1 MATRLG
7 QLKIDEVSG
16 VASPANELPG
26 WLVMKSAGDEL
37 DAEALLKEVDRM
49 ESDIAILYS
58 ALTQCEPYL
67 ADAPEEVQAAS
78 QTLKAFLETMF
89 QDPSL
94 DGGTPDAGADMA
106 GDPNVAASVDGEP
119 LTGVGR
125 LLNRLVSTKKSTK
138 TEEKLVEE
146 PKQEPAE
153 KAKPAEQPKL
163 ELPAELTKALE
174 DVASGMQAL
183 SQGQESIR
191 EALSL
196 TVDRVSQLETTRKA
210 VEYDIEPVTVPTE
223 KSADRSTAALRSVLV
238 DVALNPGKQ
247 VRLG

>member
-58 ALTQCEPYL
+58 ALTQCEQYL
-67 ADAPEEVQAAS
+67 TDAPEEVQAAS

-106 GDPNVAASVDGEP
+106 GDPNVAASFDGEP

-138 TEEKLVEE
+138 TEEKPVEE
-146 PKQEPAE
+146 PTEPAE
-153 KAKPAEQPKL
+153 KAKPVEQPKL

-210 VEYDIEPVTVPTE
+210 VEYDIEPVIVPTE